1 MQRVYEELTA
11 AFRKNGG
18 RLSEA
23 SYQDIVSKHTTL
35 FEDSQ
40 ALFLLLQASGYPIE
54 KDAKG
59 YYLLTYNIPYQQQR
73 FCVVDIETNGSKPE
87 HSQIIEVGA
96 VMIQNGKIIDRFE
109 SFVECAFVPEYISK
123 VTGIVPEDLVGAPSH
138 LEVLMQLRAF
148 LDDAVFVAHNASF
161 DYGFLNYSFD
171 RFGLGTIGNPKLCSI
186 DLARRTIESERYGLA
201 YLNEFLKIGT
211 KVHHRAYSDALTT
224 AQVLLIAFKNLPS
237 YVKTTDDLIQFSVSS
252 RKIRTQKCDKS
263 SK

>member
-11 AFRKNGG
+11 AFRQNEG
-18 RLSEA
+18 RLSEEL
-23 SYQDIVSKHTTL
+23 YQHIVSKHTTL
-35 FEDSQ
+35 FENSET
-40 ALFLLLQASGYPIE
+40 LFLLLQASGYPIE
-54 KDAKG
+54 KEGKE
-59 YYLLTYNIPYQQQR
+59 YYLLTHDTPYQQQK

-109 SFVECAFVPEYISK
+109 SFVECAFVPECITK
-123 VTGIVPEDLVGAPSH
+123 VTGIIPEDLMGAPSH
-138 LEVLMQLRAF
+138 LEVLTQLRVF

-186 DLARRTIESERYGLA
+186 DLAKRTIESKRYGLA
-201 YLNEFLKIGT
+201 YLNEFLEIGT

-224 AQVLLIAFKNLPS
+224 AQVLLIAFQNLPS
-237 YVKTTDDLIQFSVSS
+237 YIKTTDELIRFSVSN
-252 RKIRTQKCDKS
+252 RKVRTQKRDKS